1 MSKKLIIFDR
11 DGTINLDP
19 YGYTHIK
26 SQCKVYD
33 DVLSFFSS
41 LDTNINICV
50 ITNQSGIGRGYYTEK
65 EMHEF
70 NSEINKII
78 RSKTMHRGID
88 HFFFCPHLP
97 SDKCNCRKP
106 RNQLVKKALK
116 LYKCEP
122 NQALLIGDKFSDFE
136 AGSSAGVQSI
146 LLNREGKLD
155 LVKLKTLKVV
165 SYDSLDFNYFKSY
178 LV

>member
-26 SQCKVYD
+26 SQCKIYD
-33 DVLSFFSS
+33 DVFRFFSS

-50 ITNQSGIGRGYYTEK
+50 VTNQSGIGRGYYTEK

-78 RSKTMHRGID
+78 RLKTKHRGID

-116 LYKCEP
+116 FYKTKP

-136 AGSSAGVQSI
+136 AGSSAGVKSI
-146 LLNREGKLD
+146 LLNRERNLD
-155 LVKLKTLKVV
+155 LVKLRNLKVD

>member
-11 DGTINLDP
+11 DGTINIDLN
-19 YGYTHIK
+19 GYTHDK
-26 SQCKVYD
+26 SQCKIYE
-33 DVLSFFSS
+33 DVFSFFSS

-65 EMHEF
+65 DMHEF

-78 RSKTMHRGID
+78 KLKTMHRGID

-97 SDKCNCRKP
+97 NDKCNCRKP
-106 RNQLVKKALK
+106 KNELVKKALEFF
-116 LYKCEP
+116 KCKPHE
-122 NQALLIGDKFSDFE
+122 ALLIGDKLTDFQ

-146 LLNREGKLD
+146 LLNREKSLNLVELED
-155 LVKLKTLKVV
+155 LEI
-165 SYDSLDFNYFKSY
+165 DSCRFLDFNYFKDY
-178 LV
+178 FD